1 VVDFVTK
8 WTTKAGLT
16 AKRLLGWIGLASSKY
31 HAWTDRYGK
40 VNEHNGPVPRDH
52 WLTADEKRAIVD
64 FHRDHP
70 LEGYRRLTYRMIDR
84 DIVACAPASVYRVLS
99 QAGLLQRWKFKA
111 NSKGTGFVQPV
122 QPHEH
127 WHVDVSYLNVA
138 GTFYYLCSVLDGAS
152 RAIIHWE
159 IREQM
164 KEADVEQIIQKAKE
178 CHPGVTPR
186 IITDNGPQFVAK
198 DFKEFI
204 RVSGMT
210 HVKTSPYYP
219 QSNGKI
225 ERWHRTLKHDAV
237 RKQTPLS
244 KEDTARV
251 VARFVTHYNTERL
264 HSALGYVTPHDYLA
278 GRQAAIHAERDRKL
292 EAAREQR
299 RQTRQAETKHTPSP
313 QLESGATLTPEL
325 NPAPSPLS
333 STPATDNSNSG

>member
-31 HAWTDRYGK
+31 HAWTERYGK
-40 VNEHNGPVPRDH
+40 ANEHNGPVPRDH
-52 WLTADEKRAIVD
+52 WLTADEKQAIVD
-64 FHRDHP
+64 FHGQHP
-70 LEGYRRLTYRMIDR
+70 LEGYRRLTYLMIDR
-84 DIVACAPASVYRVLS
+84 DVVACAPASVYRVLS
-99 QAGLLQRWKFKA
+99 QAGLLKRWNCKA
-111 NSKGTGFVQPV
+111 STKGTGFVQPA

-127 WHVDVSYLNVA
+127 WHVDVSYLNLA

-152 RAIIHWE
+152 RAIVHWE

-164 KEADVEQIIQKAKE
+164 KEADVEQIIQKGKE

-186 IITDNGPQFVAK
+186 IITDNGPQFLAK

-204 RVSGMT
+204 RLSGMT

-244 KEDTARV
+244 KADADRV
-251 VARFVTHYNTERL
+251 VDRFVTHYNTERL
-264 HSALGYVTPHDYLA
+264 HSALGYITPHDYLA
-278 GRQAAIHAERDRKL
+278 GRQPTIHAARDRKL
-292 EAAREQR
+292 EAARER
-299 RQTRQAETKHTPSP
+299 RRLARQAAARTLSVPSP
-313 QLESGATLTPEL
+313 EFSATLPTEL
-325 NPAPSPLS
+325 NPPQTPMS
-333 STPATDNSNSG
+333 STPTTANSDSG